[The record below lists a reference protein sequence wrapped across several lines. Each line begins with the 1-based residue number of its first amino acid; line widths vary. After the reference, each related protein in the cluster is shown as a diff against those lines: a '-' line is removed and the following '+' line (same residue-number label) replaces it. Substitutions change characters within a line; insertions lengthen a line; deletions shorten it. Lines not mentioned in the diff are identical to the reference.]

1 MKTILTVFAGR
12 KKNLEILKKY
22 LCLALESKI
31 IDEVHFWNNTR
42 NKDDEEYLKT
52 ISNLRRTSSSNDGN
66 YNKIFTPIINNTF
79 SLTFSATNDVHI
91 KISDIN
97 SKTYE
102 IVLGGWGNTKSVIRE
117 NNIELAN
124 SNKNIKNVNEMAI
137 NISIINDQL
146 LIKDNNETL
155 ISTKVINGFNIQ
167 NIYIKTGFRSIG
179 NFYYDTVNNH
189 NFYFMDTC
197 KKTWENYY
205 NYYHNSRFTDDIIIK
220 SDDDIVFIDLLK
232 LPKFLEFVKNNDYDL
247 VYANTINN
255 GVAAYYQ
262 QNKYNLIPKNLM
274 DLEYPNNGLC
284 GSLWQSGQK
293 AEKLHNYFIDNSE
306 QFLNFNYNEL
316 SIQIKTRYSINFF
329 AYKGKNWHKIVNAF
343 EDDEH
348 NLTVKYV
355 SEKNF
360 KNVLYFD
367 FYVAHLS
374 FYKQVET
381 GINLD
386 SLIDKYNKFYEKFKT
401 TFAFPIS
408 L

>member
-1 MKTILTVFAGR
+1 MKTIFTVFAGR
-12 KKNLEILKKY
+12 KKNIEILKKY
-22 LCLALESKI
+22 LYLALEAKI

-42 NKDDEEYLKT
+42 NKNDEEYLKT

-66 YNKIFTPIINNTF
+66 YNEIFTPIINNNF
-79 SLTFSATNDVHI
+79 SVTFSATNDAHI
-91 KISDIN
+91 KISDAN
-97 SKTYE
+97 KKTYE
-102 IVLGGWGNTKSVIRE
+102 IVLGGWGNTRSVIRE

-124 SNKNIKNVNEMAI
+124 SNKNIKNINQMTV
-137 NISIINDQL
+137 NISIINNQL

-155 ISTKVINGFNIQ
+155 ISTQIIDGFDIQ
-167 NIYIKTGFRSIG
+167 NIYIKTGFQSIG
-179 NFYYDTVNNH
+179 NFYYDTVKNH

-197 KKTWENYY
+197 QKSWKNYY
-205 NYYHNSRFTDDIIIK
+205 NYYNNSSFTNDIILK

-274 DLEYPNNGLC
+274 DLEYPDNGLS
-284 GSLWQSGQK
+284 GSLWESGQK

-306 QFLNFNYNEL
+306 KFLNLDYNQS
-316 SIQIKTRYSINFF
+316 SIEIKTRYSINFF
-329 AYKGKNWHKIVNAF
+329 AYKGKNWHKISNAYT
-343 EDDEH
+343 DDEY

-355 SEKNF
+355 SEKKF

-374 FYKQVET
+374 FFKQVET

-386 SLIDKYNKFYEKFKT
+386 NLIDKYSKFYEKIKT
-401 TFAFPIS
+401 TFVFPSI
-408 L
+408 